1 MIRASGLAAL
11 TVWAI
16 SHAAAQTAPQAPTQ
30 APALTPALTPAQAP
44 VPAASPTG
52 AGAATRPVATMPDR
66 HYRALSSGS
75 LVKDRNF
82 YLFTALAASS
92 GVREQLTQSVV
103 LKGMA
108 ASRQA
113 RLDAAV
119 KDCAPQP
126 ACLTEALLWTDVEIG
141 AAAEEFVRLSA
152 TESFRVLV
160 AKHLR
165 PSGRFLRHGALSDGE
180 LLGQSWTDGA
190 KAMNRILRVYALG
203 EPSLYPAID
212 ATGLATQGEAFKAL
226 VTETLAVLREGGN
239 SAVFHDL
246 ALNFALTLLQLD
258 DRENAAFY
266 PKLDGQQNAAAVQFA
281 KTVDWARHPYSAI
294 LVLGEGPSVAGQ
306 KIGHFGKLRLMHAAR
321 LYAEGK
327 APFLIVSGG
336 NVHPARTPLNEA
348 ESMKSELMSRYGIP
362 ERAIIMEPH
371 ARHTTTNFR
380 NAVRLMFRYGFAM
393 DQAALVTSSSAH
405 SQYCE
410 SDKFIQRLH
419 AELGYLPMTLGQRRS
434 AFDLEFKPLL
444 ISLHQDG
451 LDPLDP

>member
-1 MIRASGLAAL
+1 MVIRASGLAAL
-11 TVWAI
+11 AVWAMA
-16 SHAAAQTAPQAPTQ
+16 HAAAQTAPQAPAPAPTQ
-30 APALTPALTPAQAP
+30 ALL
-44 VPAASPTG
+44 PAASPTG
-52 AGAATRPVATMPDR
+52 ARAVKKTLAAMPDR
-66 HYRALSSGS
+66 HHRSLSSGS
-75 LVKDRNF
+75 LVQDRNF

-92 GVREQLTQSVV
+92 GVRDQLTRSVV

-108 ASRQA
+108 ATRQA
-113 RLDAAV
+113 RLDAAL

-126 ACLTEALLWTDVEIG
+126 ACLTEALLWTEGEIG
-141 AAAEEFVRLSA
+141 AAAAEFVRLSA

-160 AKHLR
+160 ARQLR

-180 LLGQSWTDGA
+180 LLGQSWADGA

-203 EPSLYPAID
+203 EPPLYPAID
-212 ATGLATQGEAFKAL
+212 ATGLDTQGEAFKAL

-246 ALNFALTLLQLD
+246 VLNFALTLLQLD

-266 PKLDGQQNAAAVQFA
+266 PALDDQQNAASVQFA
-281 KTVDWARHPYSAI
+281 RTVDWSRHPYSAI
-294 LVLGEGPSVAGQ
+294 LVLGQGPSIAGQ
-306 KIGHFGKLRLMHAAR
+306 KVGNFGKLRLMHAAR

-380 NAVRLMFRYGFAM
+380 NAVRLMFRYGFPM

-410 SDKFIQRLH
+410 SDKFVQRLH
-419 AELGYLPMTLGQRRS
+419 TELGYLPMALGQRRS

>member
-1 MIRASGLAAL
+1 VVIKASGLAAL
-11 TVWAI
+11 TVWAMA
-16 SHAAAQTAPQAPTQ
+16 HAAAQTAPQVTSQIPAPVS
-30 APALTPALTPAQAP
+30 AQAP
-44 VPAASPTG
+44 VPTG
-52 AGAATRPVATMPDR
+52 AAAKPVAAMPDR

-82 YLFTALAASS
+82 YLFTALAAS
-92 GVREQLTQSVV
+92 GGAREQLTRSVV

-108 ASRQA
+108 ATRQA
-113 RLDAAV
+113 RLDAAI

-126 ACLTEALLWTDVEIG
+126 ACLIEALLWTDVEIG
-141 AAAEEFVRLSA
+141 AVAAEFVRLSA

-160 AKHLR
+160 ATQLR
-165 PSGRFLRHGALSDGE
+165 PSGRFLRHDALSDGE

-203 EPSLYPAID
+203 EPPLYPAID
-212 ATGLATQGEAFKAL
+212 ATGLDTQGEAFKAL
-226 VTETLAVLREGGN
+226 VAEMLVVLREGGDG
-239 SAVFHDL
+239 AVFHDL
-246 ALNFALTLLQLD
+246 PLNFALTLLQLD

-266 PKLDGQQNAAAVQFA
+266 PALDEQQNAAAVQFA
-281 KTVDWARHPYSAI
+281 KTVDWSRYAYSAI
-294 LVLGEGPSVAGQ
+294 LVLGHGPSMAGQ
-306 KIGHFGKLRLMHAAR
+306 KLGHFGKLRLMHAAK

-336 NVHPARTPLNEA
+336 NVHPTRTPLNEA

-380 NAVRLMFRYGFAM
+380 NAVRLMFRYGFPM
-393 DQAALVTSSSAH
+393 DQDALVTSSSLH

-419 AELGYLPMTLGQRRS
+419 IELGYLPITLGQRRS